1 MESPWKA
8 LQAESS
14 DYLMNHF
21 CVSDHTSMLTFSKMI
36 CHTSSAHDLK
46 GKVIKGSALLEFTL
60 GKFWCLLCKTGVFF
74 DRIHILVLNRF
85 LSHLPLYHIS
95 AQVSNLDGAFQF
107 VVHSYFS
114 RQC

>member
-36 CHTSSAHDLK
+36 CHTSGAHDLK

-74 DRIHILVLNRF
+74 R
-85 LSHLPLYHIS
+85 
-95 AQVSNLDGAFQF
+95 SN
-107 VVHSYFS
+107 SYFGS
-114 RQC
+114 E